1 MVRVDRGE
9 DRGTGV
15 GVYYRGGRGRGI
27 RVTVG
32 GSSKVG
38 CIYIDRYEENHGTY
52 DRVKLHSE

>member
-32 GSSKVG
+32 GVARWG
-38 CIYIDRYEENHGTY
+38 VYI
-52 DRVKLHSE
+52 